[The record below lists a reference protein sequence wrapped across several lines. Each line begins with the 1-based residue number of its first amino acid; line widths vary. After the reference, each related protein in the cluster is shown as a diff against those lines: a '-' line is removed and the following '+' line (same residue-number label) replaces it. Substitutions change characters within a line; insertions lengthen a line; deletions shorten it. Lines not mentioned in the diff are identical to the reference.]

1 MSGETPSLDSYKLYT
16 IAWVAALDIERA
28 AAEAMLDEEH
38 EEPRDFQQ
46 NPSDDNDYTWGRIGI
61 HNIVIASLPSGIYG
75 STSATVTVRNL
86 VFALPHIKFGVLVG
100 IAGAIPQIITVKDE
114 NGTDVECV
122 DDHLDIRLGDV
133 VVGRPDGTSGGVVQ
147 YDLGKSKAGQ
157 GWERKGSLNAPP
169 TALLAAISKLDAA
182 HIRGKIKI
190 PGFLTQ
196 MLETAPRMATENLPK
211 TPSYLHQG
219 FENDILF
226 KAECAHVAR
235 QADCR
240 LCDSSQQVLHSAA
253 NRAMLSQLPAA
264 TEARYDSFAEGKS
277 PLCLK
282 DTRVEILSEIF
293 SWIDAADD
301 SRVFWL
307 NGMAG
312 TGKSTISRTLAKTLD
327 DGSQLGASFFFN
339 RDEVDRSTIR
349 KLSSTIAADLALR
362 YSTACAQILQLIS
375 TDSSLITKSAQEQFK
390 CLVLKPLSSI
400 RHTRSVVIVIDALD
414 ECDEAELPIL
424 FRLISDFIKDT
435 TLPRVKLFLTSRP
448 DLPVLT
454 GFGSTKYD
462 YDGIILHDIERPI
475 VEHDILVFLRHELHL
490 IRDNYNN
497 QVDSISIPLN
507 KSWPDEQDV
516 QKLLKM
522 ANKLFI
528 FAATRKA
535 AIDQITLILGAL
547 TVAEDPLSLHTLAR
561 LTYNWLKIQYMWP

>member
-219 FENDILF
+219 IHYRF
-226 KAECAHVAR
+226 
-235 QADCR
+235 
-240 LCDSSQQVLHSAA
+240 
-253 NRAMLSQLPAA
+253 
-264 TEARYDSFAEGKS
+264 
-277 PLCLK
+277 
-282 DTRVEILSEIF
+282 TR
-293 SWIDAADD
+293 W
-301 SRVFWL
+301 RGW
-307 NGMAG
+307 
-312 TGKSTISRTLAKTLD
+312 
-327 DGSQLGASFFFN
+327 
-339 RDEVDRSTIR
+339 
-349 KLSSTIAADLALR
+349 
-362 YSTACAQILQLIS
+362 
-375 TDSSLITKSAQEQFK
+375 
-390 CLVLKPLSSI
+390 
-400 RHTRSVVIVIDALD
+400 
-414 ECDEAELPIL
+414 
-424 FRLISDFIKDT
+424 
-435 TLPRVKLFLTSRP
+435 
-448 DLPVLT
+448 
-454 GFGSTKYD
+454 
-462 YDGIILHDIERPI
+462 
-475 VEHDILVFLRHELHL
+475 
-490 IRDNYNN
+490 
-497 QVDSISIPLN
+497 
-507 KSWPDEQDV
+507 
-516 QKLLKM
+516 
-522 ANKLFI
+522 
-528 FAATRKA
+528 
-535 AIDQITLILGAL
+535 
-547 TVAEDPLSLHTLAR
+547 
-561 LTYNWLKIQYMWP
+561 